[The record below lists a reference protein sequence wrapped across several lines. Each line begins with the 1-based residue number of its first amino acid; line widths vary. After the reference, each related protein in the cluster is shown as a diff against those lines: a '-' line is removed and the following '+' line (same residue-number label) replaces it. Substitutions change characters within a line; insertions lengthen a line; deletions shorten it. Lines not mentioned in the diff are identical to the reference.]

1 MFETS
6 ANPAIR
12 NAMVKARAERG
23 AALADAWGWLFGAK
37 TSR

>member
-6 ANPAIR
+6 AHPAIR
-12 NAMVKARAERG
+12 QGLERAHAERS
-23 AALADAWGWLFGAK
+23 AALVHAWNWLFGVK

>member
-12 NAMVKARAERG
+12 NAMQKAHAERG
-23 AALADAWGWLFGAK
+23 AALADAWGWLVGAK
-37 TSR
+37 TFR

>member
-6 ANPAIR
+6 ANADIR
-12 NAMVKARAERG
+12 TAMVKAHADRG

>member
-12 NAMVKARAERG
+12 QGLERAHAERG
-23 AALADAWGWLFGAK
+23 AALAGAWTWLFGSK

>member
-6 ANPAIR
+6 ATPAIR
-12 NAMVKARAERG
+12 QGLEKAHAERG
-23 AALADAWGWLFGAK
+23 AVLADAWNWLFGAK

>member
-12 NAMVKARAERG
+12 NAMQKAHTERG
-23 AALADAWGWLFGAK
+23 AVLAEAWGWLFGAK
-37 TSR
+37 TFR